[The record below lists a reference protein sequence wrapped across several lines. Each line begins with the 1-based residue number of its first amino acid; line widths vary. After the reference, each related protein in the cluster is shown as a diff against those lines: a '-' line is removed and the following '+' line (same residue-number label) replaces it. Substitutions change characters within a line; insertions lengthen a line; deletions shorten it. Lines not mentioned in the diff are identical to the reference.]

1 MKILGIDLSYT
12 VGFAILLF
20 LLLGVL
26 GCLISSVCG
35 DPTIIRREN
44 RGKKYILFW
53 LIVKMISFLMIDT
66 FFILVLLSNIINN
79 KPLSSMNFIIIF
91 IIILEILSLIDYIF
105 HIRGILKEE
114 SHD

>member
-1 MKILGIDLSYT
+1 M
-12 VGFAILLF
+12 
-20 LLLGVL
+20 
-26 GCLISSVCG
+26 
-35 DPTIIRREN
+35 
-44 RGKKYILFW
+44 FW

-105 HIRGILKEE
+105 HIRDILKEE

>member
-44 RGKKYILFW
+44 RGK
-53 LIVKMISFLMIDT
+53 
-66 FFILVLLSNIINN
+66 NI
-79 KPLSSMNFIIIF
+79 FCF
-91 IIILEILSLIDYIF
+91 
-105 HIRGILKEE
+105 G
-114 SHD
+114 